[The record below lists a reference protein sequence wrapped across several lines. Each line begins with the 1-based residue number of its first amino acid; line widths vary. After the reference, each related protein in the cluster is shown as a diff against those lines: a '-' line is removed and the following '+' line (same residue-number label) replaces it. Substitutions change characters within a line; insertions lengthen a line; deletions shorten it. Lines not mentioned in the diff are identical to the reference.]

1 MEYKF
6 RIYDK
11 LNNKMI
17 SSENDEEE
25 GYLFELY
32 LDGSFSVFIKEEEG
46 YECVDSEHFV
56 LMQHIGRKDK
66 NNKDIYVDDY
76 VRCITNLYDI
86 SYDEILPII
95 WRENS
100 LQFDTE
106 HGVSLE
112 LLDQNEIE
120 VVGNI
125 YEDRGLLN
133 E

>member
-1 MEYKF
+1 MVELKF
-6 RIYDK
+6 RLYDK
-11 LNNKMI
+11 LDNKMI
-17 SSENDEEE
+17 YDEA
-25 GYLFELY
+25 GLSLMMS
-32 LDGSFSVFIKEEEG
+32 LDGDYSVAKLGETGWKSNESKY
-46 YECVDSEHFV
+46 YEI
-56 LMQHIGRKDK
+56 MQYIGRKDK

-112 LLDQNEIE
+112 LLNQNEIE

-125 YEDRGLLN
+125 YENEELLN
-133 E
+133 D